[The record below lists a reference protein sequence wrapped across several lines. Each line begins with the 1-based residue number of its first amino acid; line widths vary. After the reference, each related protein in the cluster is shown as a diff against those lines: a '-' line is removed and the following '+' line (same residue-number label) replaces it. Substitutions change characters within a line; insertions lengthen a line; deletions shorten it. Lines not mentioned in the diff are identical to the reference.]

1 MGAPSSF
8 PRRIGYLLFAI
19 GFLIGLW
26 LLGGIVWANL
36 EAGLLASGDVGEN
49 LSSLRCSL
57 VVTPNEMARA
67 RVTLENPLDR
77 PIDRFVRWRIAQR
90 HVLLVDQFRDTASL
104 QPGEKQTLERDVS
117 PSSGVY
123 GGRFLMVGVYVGS
136 TYPLPAMEG
145 SCGVWV
151 IPVTWLDGMQIL
163 VFGNLAALLGMALGL
178 LLVRRNPSGP
188 GGVSGGAFA
197 TMLVIYV
204 IGMGATLALRWWAIG
219 GAAVLLMILLM
230 VLWLLYR
237 IDRDWLRVEPPL

>member
-8 PRRIGYLLFAI
+8 LRRIGYLLFAI

-151 IPVTWLDGMQIL
+151 IPVTRLDGMQIL